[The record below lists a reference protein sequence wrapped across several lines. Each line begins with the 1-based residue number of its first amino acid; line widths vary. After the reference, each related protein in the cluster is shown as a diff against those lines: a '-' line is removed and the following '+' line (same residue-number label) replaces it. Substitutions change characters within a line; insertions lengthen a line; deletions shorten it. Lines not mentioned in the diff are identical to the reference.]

1 MTGSAAVKSARH
13 PIRWVVWHPHQ
24 KLWNWRLV
32 GLVRRGLS
40 FQPTLAKGA
49 VEVLVFV
56 DSLLLVVRV
65 GVRRTAAVATGALG
79 RATADARVLHVD
91 CGVHRDGQEL
101 TWMHKWFGQRYEL
114 KMIGFEA
121 GRSQFEQASR
131 KLQTIPDLDLRHAAL
146 VGPDHSAS
154 TAELH
159 FGASEAGAS
168 LFSERGQRV
177 EVVPA
182 VRLSEVLTSISPEP
196 DAVIV
201 RMNIE
206 GAEAF
211 VIEDILTSG
220 LGARVDG
227 YYGMWDDLAK
237 LDPAADGEFR
247 RRLSAERISNISF
260 NGRDL
265 AYPIRRFAIR
275 TDLETSI
282 RRALGR
288 RRRA

>member
-1 MTGSAAVKSARH
+1 MTRASRR
-13 PIRWVVWHPHQ
+13 PIWWVIWHPHQ

-32 GLVRRGLS
+32 GLVRRVLA
-40 FQPTLAKGA
+40 FQPAVAKGA
-49 VEVLVFV
+49 VELLVFV
-56 DSLLLVVRV
+56 DSLLLVFRV

-79 RATADARVLHVD
+79 RATADAQVLHVD
-91 CGVHRDGQEL
+91 CGLHRDGQEL
-101 TWMHKWFGQRYEL
+101 TWVHKWFGQRYAL
-114 KMIGFEA
+114 TMIGFEA
-121 GRSQFEQASR
+121 GRSQFEEASR
-131 KLQTIPDLDLRHAAL
+131 TLQRIPGLDLCHAAL
-146 VGPDHSAS
+146 VGPDHDAP
-154 TAELH
+154 TVELH
-159 FGASEAGAS
+159 IGDSDAGAS

-182 VRLSEVLTSISPEP
+182 VRLSEVLKSVSPEP

-247 RRLSAERISNISF
+247 RRLNAERIRNISF

-288 RRRA
+288 GRPV

>member
-1 MTGSAAVKSARH
+1 MTGSTAVRSARG
-13 PIRWVVWHPHQ
+13 PVWWVIWHPHQ

-32 GLVRRGLS
+32 GLVRRVLA
-40 FQPTLAKGA
+40 FQPALAKAA
-49 VEVLVFV
+49 VELLVFV
-56 DSLLLVVRV
+56 DSLVLVIRV
-65 GVRRTAAVATGALG
+65 GLRRMAAVATGALG
-79 RATADARVLHVD
+79 SATADAQVLHID

-101 TWMHKWFGQRYEL
+101 TWMRKWFGQRYEL

-121 GRSQFEQASR
+121 GRSQFEEASR
-131 KLQTIPDLDLRHAAL
+131 TLQRIPGLDLRHAAL
-146 VGPDHSAS
+146 VGPDHDAP

-159 FGASEAGAS
+159 FGDSEAGAS

-182 VRLSEVLTSISPEP
+182 VRLSEVLRSISPEP

-206 GAEAF
+206 GAEPL

-220 LGARVDG
+220 LSARVDG

-247 RRLSAERISNISF
+247 RRLTEERIDHMSF

-265 AYPIRRFAIR
+265 TYPIRRFAIR
-275 TDLETSI
+275 IDIETSI

-288 RRRA
+288 RRPA